1 MFQLKKYVLE
11 IWRTGSFSQAAANL
25 YVSQP
30 SLSASIKRLEERIGE
45 PLFDR
50 SSHPIRPTQC
60 GQAYIRSAQMITT
73 AEDNFAAFMEEYSSC
88 QTGTLVLGGSNMN
101 ISFVLPP
108 IIKKFQ
114 ALYPKIRLE
123 IQEGNVDDLKQLLLE
138 GKLDIMV
145 DSCDMDAERFSTYPY
160 MAERL
165 LLSVP
170 EEFSCNLDLTDYRL
184 THDDILQG
192 KHLLDAQPVLP
203 LYKIKQIPFILP
215 TPETDTFKRSWQ
227 LCQKAGFTPNVVL
240 SFHQQATV
248 FHTNCAGMGAAFISD
263 ILVKNANTNA
273 KMCYYKLSGNESLR
287 YIKFFKK
294 KEKRMTRAMRSFLE
308 IAQGKT

>member
-11 IWRTGSFSQAAANL
+11 ISRTGSFSQAAANL

-30 SLSASIKRLEERIGE
+30 SLSASIKRLENRIGE

-73 AEDNFAAFMEEYSSC
+73 AEDNFSAFMEEYSGC
-88 QTGTLVLGGSNMN
+88 QTGVLTLGGSIMN
-101 ISFVLPP
+101 VSFVLPP

-123 IQEGNVDDLKQLLLE
+123 IREGNVDDLKQLLLE
-138 GKLDIMV
+138 GKLDFMI
-145 DSCDMDAERFSTYPY
+145 DSCDMDAEHFSTYLYKP
-160 MAERL
+160 ENL

-170 EEFSCNLDLTDYRL
+170 GEFSCNKDLTDYGMTRE
-184 THDDILQG
+184 DILQG
-192 KHLLDAQPVLP
+192 KHLQDTQPMLP
-203 LYKIKQIPFILP
+203 LQKIKHVPFVLS
-215 TPETDTFKRSWQ
+215 TPETDTYKRSWQ

-248 FHTNCAGMGAAFISD
+248 FHSNCAGIGAAFISD
-263 ILVKNANTNA
+263 ILVKNANTSA
-273 KMCYYKLSGNESLR
+273 DMRYYKLGEDESLR

-294 KEKRMTRAMRSFLE
+294 REKRMTRAMRAFLT
-308 IAQGKT
+308 IAQE

>member
-25 YVSQP
+25 YISQP
-30 SLSASIKRLEERIGE
+30 SLSASIKRLENRIGE

-50 SSHPIRPTQC
+50 SSHPIQLTQC
-60 GQAYIRSAQMITT
+60 GQAYISSAKMITT
-73 AEDNFAAFMEEYSSC
+73 AEDNFDAFMEEYRNC
-88 QTGTLVLGGSNMN
+88 QTGTLTLGGSNLN

-108 IIKKFQ
+108 VIKKFQ
-114 ALYPKIRLE
+114 ALYPKIQLE
-123 IQEGNVDDLKQLLLE
+123 IREGNVDHLKQLLLE
-138 GKLDIMV
+138 GKLDFMV
-145 DSCDMDAERFSTYPY
+145 DSCDMDMERFSTYLY
-160 MAERL
+160 RQENL
-165 LLSVP
+165 LLAIP
-170 EEFSCNLDLTDYRL
+170 GEFSCNEDLTDYGMTRE
-184 THDDILQG
+184 DVLQC
-192 KHLLDAQPVLP
+192 KHLQDNQPVLP
-203 LYKIKQIPFILP
+203 LQKIKKIPFVFP
-215 TPETDTFKRSWQ
+215 TPETDTYKRSWR

-273 KMCYYKLSGNESLR
+273 DMCYYKLDGDESLR

-294 KEKRMTRAMRSFLE
+294 KEKQMTRAMRAFLE
-308 IAQGKT
+308 IALK